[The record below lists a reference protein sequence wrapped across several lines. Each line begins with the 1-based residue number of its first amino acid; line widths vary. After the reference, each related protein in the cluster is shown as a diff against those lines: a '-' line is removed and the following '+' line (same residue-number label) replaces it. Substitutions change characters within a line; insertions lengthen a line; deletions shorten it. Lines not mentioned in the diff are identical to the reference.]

1 VGRGPASK
9 LPEARAIKAQLLMS
23 IPPSIRSQPRLQRP
37 ALHPRSFVSSLP
49 SLSSLRVITEIRRR
63 MAAQLTFSQLALVSL
78 LVASVS
84 LSLVSASDPDPLA
97 DFVVSGKSA
106 SNGENTPAP
115 CVLTFAASSALS
127 QWQ

>member
-1 VGRGPASK
+1 
-9 LPEARAIKAQLLMS
+9 
-23 IPPSIRSQPRLQRP
+23 
-37 ALHPRSFVSSLP
+37 
-49 SLSSLRVITEIRRR
+49 
-63 MAAQLTFSQLALVSL
+63 MAAQLKFFQLALVSF

-115 CVLTFAASSALS
+115 RLLSFAA
-127 QWQ
+127 